1 MFESFESKIYIN
13 EDTLNNKCENCDDCD
28 TCNTCDTIFE
38 IEKNNNNNR
47 TSKDISNRTSKDISN
62 RTSKDISNRHSKDMS
77 IVSKCFSRKKLAT
90 FDEFEKY
97 AKKVYLK
104 NKNKIKGEVWITPT
118 SKLEDLPQIT
128 MNGYYI
134 NNLCVLEKYRRQGI
148 ARELMNYVI
157 KKCRDQGGLHL
168 MLQVD
173 LNDDA
178 TMSVHEHYLVKFYK
192 SLGFSVY
199 EYGSNIVL
207 MFMAL

>member
-13 EDTLNNKCENCDDCD
+13 EDTINKCENCD
-28 TCNTCDTIFE
+28 TCDIIFE
-38 IEKNNNNNR
+38 QDDNNNNNNNIR
-47 TSKDISNRTSKDISN
+47 TIKDLSNRQSKEL
-62 RTSKDISNRHSKDMS
+62 S
-77 IVSKCFSRKKLAT
+77 IISKCFSREKLAT
-90 FDEFEKY
+90 FDEFEEH
-97 AKKVYLK
+97 AKKIYLK

-118 SKLEDLPQIT
+118 DKLEDLPQIT

-157 KKCRDQGGLHL
+157 KKCRDEGALHL

-173 LNDDA
+173 LNNDA
-178 TMSVHEHYLVKFYK
+178 TMSVEEHYLVKFYK

-199 EYGSNIVL
+199 EYGSNIAL
-207 MFMAL
+207 MFMPL